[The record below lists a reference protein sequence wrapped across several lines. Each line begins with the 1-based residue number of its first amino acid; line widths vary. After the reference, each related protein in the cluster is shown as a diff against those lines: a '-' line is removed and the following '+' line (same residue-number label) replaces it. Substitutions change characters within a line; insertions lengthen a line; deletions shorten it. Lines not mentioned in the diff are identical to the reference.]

1 MINGMYCKRGWLS
14 MEINRDGRA
23 GQTMLPGQ
31 SEHRLT
37 EGRQGRW
44 LYELEQAL
52 LLKSEK
58 KPVTAAPERAA
69 VSEQAATPELGAG
82 GNRGDTMAAA
92 SGGHGACAQ
101 LPAAATAA
109 AATAKAEVDVDEA
122 GAASPVASAKL
133 GAALAGGPAAAAL
146 AMAVDQPGTMTTA
159 PAPALSLAAY
169 AAAGATSQRPAS
181 EAVVGGIQPAQ
192 ESKPAMMAALHWS
205 AQAGAESALSAESAE
220 SAAPEEE
227 AAPASAPPEREPVD
241 DYAARLLHVYQ
252 GADGVQA
259 WVRDAGI
266 GAAQSLLLARGMA
279 DELNNAG
286 SRLSELT
293 VNGKKIVSDGDSR
306 PINSKGAM

>member
-69 VSEQAATPELGAG
+69 VSEQAATPEPAVGDGQGFAGVGMDGAG
-82 GNRGDTMAAA
+82 GGDGAIPPPASAAA
-92 SGGHGACAQ
+92 V
-101 LPAAATAA
+101 
-109 AATAKAEVDVDEA
+109 KAEVGEA
-122 GAASPVASAKL
+122 GTAAPVASAPP
-133 GAALAGGPAAAAL
+133 GAAIVAASASAAL
-146 AMAVDQPGTMTTA
+146 AMAADQPQTMTA
-159 PAPALSLAAY
+159 VPALSLAAY
-169 AAAGATSQRPAS
+169 AAAGGTAQRPAS
-181 EAVVGGIQPAQ
+181 EVVASGIQPVQ
-192 ESKPAMMAALHWS
+192 ESKAAMMAGLQWS
-205 AQAGAESALSAESAE
+205 APAVAGMASPAAEP
-220 SAAPEEE
+220 AASEEQ
-227 AAPASAPPEREPVD
+227 AAPASAPPEQEPVD

-279 DELNNAG
+279 DELNHVG
-286 SRLSELT
+286 TRLSELT
-293 VNGKKIVSDGDSR
+293 VNGKKIVSAGDSR
-306 PINSKGAM
+306 PVNSKGAM